1 MWIVSKNEDNGRKRV
16 PRYRKVDNHVHA
28 KPCRRLGTRREEHV
42 RDGMRGNNARTATK
56 CVLHGV
62 HQIVADIHN
71 KNQGMDLSAK
81 ALEVIRRHMEVAG
94 VDVTSDGHARTFDNG
109 VRVLQWEGASSV
121 YFQDTER
128 LWVHNHHP
136 RMQSF
141 QELYFHSV
149 RSVCNTVTCS
159 HSVKFWDLR
168 RQASVREHARI
179 QGFPDS
185 FVLPEKRWN
194 KCIGNAVAVPCARH
208 ALSRVIEHDEPVRH
222 MDLCAGIGGFGF
234 ALAQVTKNVTET
246 YFSEIMPAAV
256 NCYTQNFPA
265 AHALGDAYG
274 VTEWPRVDLVTAG
287 FPCQPFSSANTYK
300 SETDTR
306 RDFFQQVL
314 IAVRESGAT
323 RVVLENVPQLRTM
336 DGGARFASILDTLS
350 SWGFRTT
357 HAVLNSADFG
367 VPQVRKRL
375 YVCARRDDAPLGD
388 IEDYRSGDPVVLGDI
403 IDRP

>member
-1 MWIVSKNEDNGRKRV
+1 MQRHAVRKLIHCSKVRSAAVNHNGV
-16 PRYRKVDNHVHA
+16 VIY
-28 KPCRRLGTRREEHV
+28 
-42 RDGMRGNNARTATK
+42 
-56 CVLHGV
+56 
-62 HQIVADIHN
+62 N
-71 KNQGMDLSAK
+71 KSEGMDLSAK
-81 ALEVIRRHMEVAG
+81 AQDVLRRHTDVAG
-94 VDVTSDGHARTFDNG
+94 VDVTSDGHARTFNDG
-109 VRVLQWEGASSV
+109 VRVLQYEGASSV
-121 YFQDTER
+121 YFQSTER

-185 FVLPEKRWN
+185 FVLPKQRWN

-208 ALSRVIEHDEPVRH
+208 ALSRVIERDEPVRH
-222 MDLCAGIGGFGF
+222 MDLCAGVGGFGV
-234 ALAQVTKNVTET
+234 ALAQVTSNVTET

-256 NCYTQNFPA
+256 KCYTQNFPT
-265 AHALGDAYG
+265 AHALGDAYE

-314 IAVRESGAT
+314 LAVRESGAT

-336 DGGARFASILDTLS
+336 DGGARFASILNILS

-357 HAVLNSADFG
+357 YAVLNSADFG

-388 IEDYRSGDPVVLGDI
+388 LEDYRPSNPVVLGDI
-403 IDRP
+403 IDRS